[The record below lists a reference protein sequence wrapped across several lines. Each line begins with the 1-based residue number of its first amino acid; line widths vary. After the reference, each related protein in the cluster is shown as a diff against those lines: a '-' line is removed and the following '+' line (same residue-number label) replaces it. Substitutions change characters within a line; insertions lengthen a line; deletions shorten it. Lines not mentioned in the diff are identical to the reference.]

1 MNALLDT
8 KIVPMLAIEA
18 CLLALLI
25 ALLAFFLLGKS
36 KSRKYRARL
45 ADCRNAVSIYIL
57 DIFHNNVTTFSS
69 SGLSEAS
76 HFSLGEFY
84 SHFASDEQTRVIEWV
99 NSLLDKGSDAPD
111 FLETNV
117 QTEGPS
123 KSRKQFYYLLQVD
136 HVDRKRQIIHLQRHK
151 LKYIVPKKSPKD
163 FKGTSNSKQVIAA
176 LNDCKKRGFTAC
188 FRFQYRKISDKDAEI
203 EPLIWTHIKTTLYG
217 LTKQRRYLLE
227 ASHNELLV
235 SDVKLSSKQ
244 EASHFVHSCIAAV
257 NRYLALS
264 GYLSKIDMRVGLVGH
279 QFFDGNG
286 EAILDYARKTAQIAF
301 DDDEQILVY
310 EKGRKSVN
318 PLNDSSYRTE
328 VERIINEKRLKYEF
342 RPIYSANSASTIG
355 FLTRCKP
362 VDTYFDSIDEL
373 KDYAARTDDLGDL
386 FSTIARNT
394 MPLYVS
400 ERQDDKQALF
410 FPVRTEERP
419 YMLTTF
425 ARLPKAKTSRI
436 VFLFNETDIKAHFNP
451 TAPGDIYS
459 DMRSIKAKGYS
470 VALELNEG
478 ELGLPTTV
486 YDAFD
491 FFVCDFMFAGN
502 AKDMDALVR
511 SQLHVM
517 VEKLLKYHKPIIA
530 NDIEGWASLELLV
543 RSGLD
548 FISAECFAPYSEM
561 ILPVAP
567 KAIKRVAEFK
577 R

>member
-1 MNALLDT
+1 MQQMNALLDL
-8 KIVPMLAIEA
+8 KFIPVMAIEV
-18 CLLALLI
+18 CLLVLLI
-25 ALLAFFLLGKS
+25 ALLAFFLAGKR
-36 KSRKYRARL
+36 KSRNYRAKL
-45 ADCRNAVSIYIL
+45 VDSRNAVSIYIL
-57 DIFHNNVTTFSS
+57 DVAHNNVTTFSS

-76 HFSLGEFY
+76 HLSLGEFY

-99 NSLLDKGSDAPD
+99 NSLLDK
-111 FLETNV
+111 
-117 QTEGPS
+117 
-123 KSRKQFYYLLQVD
+123 
-136 HVDRKRQIIHLQRHK
+136 
-151 LKYIVPKKSPKD
+151 PKKSPKG

-176 LNDCKKRGFTAC
+176 LNACKKRGFTAC

-203 EPLIWTHIKTTLYG
+203 EPLVWTHIKTTLYG
-217 LTKQRRYLLE
+217 LTEQRRYLLE

-342 RPIYSANSASTIG
+342 RPIYSANSAATIG